1 MDMTKRIAGSVLLPL
16 ALALA
21 VAGIPAAAAPLA
33 GRVVGVADGDT
44 LTVRVE
50 GTRSVRVRLA
60 GIDAPERGQPYG
72 QQSKQALSALAFGK
86 EARIESAG
94 PDKYDRTLGVV
105 TVAGVDVQA
114 EQVRRG
120 LAWVYRKYS
129 DDARL
134 LALEAEAKAARRGL
148 WADANPIPPW
158 DWRHGEAAAVRPKPA
173 PAQPEGAWRCGA
185 KRTCGEMTSCEEARF
200 YLTQCGVSR
209 LDGDKDGRPCENIC
223 R

>member
-1 MDMTKRIAGSVLLPL
+1 MTAR
-16 ALALA
+16 ALAGLLLLVGLA
-21 VAGIPAAAAPLA
+21 GWVTAAERH
-33 GRVVGVADGDT
+33 GRVVAVADGDT
-44 LTVRVE
+44 LTLAVDGNE
-50 GTRSVRVRLA
+50 PIHIRLA
-60 GIDAPERGQPYG
+60 GIDAPEHDQPFG
-72 QQSKQALSALAFGK
+72 PRSKQSLAELAFGK
-86 EARIESAG
+86 MASVAVGKIDDYGRRI
-94 PDKYDRTLGVV
+94 GVV
-105 TVAGVDVQA
+105 TVAGVDVAA

-120 LAWVYRKYS
+120 LAWVYRHYS

-158 DWRHGEAAAVRPKPA
+158 EWRHGGKAAEERTEPA
-173 PAQPEGAWRCGA
+173 PAKPELAGRCGA

-209 LDGDKDGRPCENIC
+209 LDGNKDGVPCEALC